1 MMYLK
6 QFPDICREM
15 GFDVEEKAKIVTL
28 RVTDINYSIDINK
41 KLFLEDLE
49 LILDSYSEVREA
61 IAIFEAKTKSGK
73 YDNLDATELQK
84 LKCVFD
90 KAWETGRLK
99 DDTGMFQTEVDTCH
113 QHAEY
118 LKAVLEKL
126 LEKLKKEVD
135 KARLYSTSSHDFPIV
150 MKQIDAS
157 CYKAYVP
164 TKSNNGFIVQ
174 EYIFD
179 LDDIGKNNEQ
189 KIRAQFNELFQ
200 KTNAADSYR
209 LLAELAIEVGYFVPA
224 CGIFF
229 KKMGDAVSYIKT
241 KTDVDM
247 TIVQSDKTNLEM
259 IRTLDK
265 FHLAMLLNH
274 ICADRKNCPSS
285 TTDWCEWLG
294 NNWNSMT

>member
-1 MMYLK
+1 M
-6 QFPDICREM
+6 
-15 GFDVEEKAKIVTL
+15 
-28 RVTDINYSIDINK
+28 
-41 KLFLEDLE
+41 
-49 LILDSYSEVREA
+49 
-61 IAIFEAKTKSGK
+61 
-73 YDNLDATELQK
+73 
-84 LKCVFD
+84 
-90 KAWETGRLK
+90 
-99 DDTGMFQTEVDTCH
+99 
-113 QHAEY
+113 
-118 LKAVLEKL
+118 
-126 LEKLKKEVD
+126 
-135 KARLYSTSSHDFPIV
+135 
-150 MKQIDAS
+150 
-157 CYKAYVP
+157 P